1 MAADGPDTQMQ
12 FGHKPYLGQHINA
25 SNYLQYNVAG
35 EGLVLFAP

>member
-12 FGHKPYLGQHINA
+12 FGQKPYLGQH
-25 SNYLQYNVAG
+25 YLQYNVAG